1 MGLGVSAWLSIHIMI
16 IFRLILEV
24 FFTMLRIQCG
34 FPHPLNLSLSH
45 CTCGQPLD
53 LMGIHLFRCTHG
65 GERTTC
71 HDVVQDVFASIMR
84 DTRFHILREQIHVL
98 PSPILQSTC
107 CESTLLVDGIQMSVD
122 IIIVDP
128 IRTNLVSQATLFH
141 WVVVTITTQAKDGL
155 YGDRYPT
162 I

>member
-1 MGLGVSAWLSIHIMI
+1 
-16 IFRLILEV
+16 
-24 FFTMLRIQCG
+24 
-34 FPHPLNLSLSH
+34 
-45 CTCGQPLD
+45 
-53 LMGIHLFRCTHG
+53 MGIHLFRCTHG

-141 WVVVTITTQAKDGL
+141 WVVVTIATQAKDGL

>member
-1 MGLGVSAWLSIHIMI
+1 
-16 IFRLILEV
+16 
-24 FFTMLRIQCG
+24 MLRIHCG

-141 WVVVTITTQAKDGL
+141 WVVVTIATQAKDGL